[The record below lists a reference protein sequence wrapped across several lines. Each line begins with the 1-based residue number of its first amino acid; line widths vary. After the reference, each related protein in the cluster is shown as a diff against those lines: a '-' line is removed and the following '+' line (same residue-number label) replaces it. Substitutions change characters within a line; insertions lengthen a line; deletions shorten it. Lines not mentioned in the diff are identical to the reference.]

1 MIKDKTTWFGKLLN
15 ILDILVIIICLVS
28 IVLFI
33 YLKWLAPEK
42 VTEMVT
48 YMSPLETTDG
58 RECVVKV
65 SYYENKDKSGEELF
79 EVKLSG
85 YTDTNAKEITSF
97 GVQIIGDFKKLA
109 QLNDCSKVSQ
119 TGFLG
124 VATKVDIYYSF
135 LGSFYGISLGRDN
148 SNAGKLFFYSETD
161 NLSYKNVD
169 TSFDDFGY
177 IRLKYEDKVY
187 AFQFGYE
194 NNISSQFLWQ
204 KNYRINSFSSFVKNL
219 YEKVKTTP
227 TGQFN
232 TTFGFKDMFKVYE
245 YKNNQ
250 YENITNQDDVY
261 NYCYVDVTHYTTG
274 AKTANDSIF
283 SQVKY
288 STNWTYGDASLLD
301 EHFSDKS
308 IYYLSQNDCKFEY
321 DNTLNKHLFDIT
333 DNCYNSY
340 KNKKQNYELI
350 IDLDYLNSINIA
362 FGGVKQTNRLS
373 ELGITKYYTKTG
385 DILQEVVL

>member
-1 MIKDKTTWFGKLLN
+1 MSANQNKTSWFGKLLN
-15 ILDILVIIICLVS
+15 ILDILVIILCIAS
-28 IVLFI
+28 ILMFI

-42 VTEMVT
+42 KTEMVT

-65 SYYENKDKSGEELF
+65 TYYENKDKSGEELF
-79 EVKLSG
+79 EVQLSG

-97 GVQIIGDFKKLA
+97 GVQIIGDYKKL
-109 QLNDCSKVSQ
+109 V
-119 TGFLG
+119 
-124 VATKVDIYYSF
+124 VVEATRQNK
-135 LGSFYGISLGRDN
+135 N
-148 SNAGKLFFYSETD
+148 WLFFSTDEDKYDTFLFPSNEQQGRLCFYSQID
-161 NLSYKNVD
+161 GYSYKNVD
-169 TSFDDFGY
+169 TAFDDFGF
-177 IRLKYEDKVY
+177 IRLKVDDKVY
-187 AFQFGYE
+187 GFSFGCE
-194 NNISSQFLWQ
+194 IDSWNDLWVKKHHVSSL
-204 KNYRINSFSSFVKNL
+204 SSFIYNL
-219 YEKVKTTP
+219 REKVKTIPIGHTY
-227 TGQFN
+227 Q
-232 TTFGFKDMFKVYE
+232 TFGFKDMFKVYE

-250 YENITNQDDVY
+250 YENITNQDDIY
-261 NYCYVDVTHYTTG
+261 NYCYIDVTHYTTG
-274 AKTANDSIF
+274 AKTANDSVF

-333 DNCYNSY
+333 DNCYNTY

-350 IDLDYLNSINIA
+350 IDLDYLNSINVV
-362 FGGVKQTNRLS
+362 FGGVKQKNRLS

-385 DILQEVVL
+385 DTLQEVAL

>member
-15 ILDILVIIICLVS
+15 ILDILVIIICIVS

-33 YLKWLAPEK
+33 YLKRLAPEK
-42 VTEMVT
+42 KTELVTNMG
-48 YMSPLETTDG
+48 PLENVDG
-58 RECVVKV
+58 KVCVVQV

-79 EVKLSG
+79 EIKLTG

-97 GVQIIGDFKKLA
+97 GVQIIGDFNE
-109 QLNDCSKVSQ
+109 LNHDDKFRFTTKTWWITVIPTESKQ
-119 TGFLG
+119 IYTFLG
-124 VATKVDIYYSF
+124 NG
-135 LGSFYGISLGRDN
+135 LGHKN
-148 SNAGKLFFYSETD
+148 ENQGKLCFYKETD
-161 NLSYKNVD
+161 NLSYRNVD
-169 TSFDDFGY
+169 TAFDDLGTIRLQIDGKIYRFSFDSDVASSELEWPAT
-177 IRLKYEDKVY
+177 RLYR
-187 AFQFGYE
+187 
-194 NNISSQFLWQ
+194 SSL
-204 KNYRINSFSSFVKNL
+204 SLFVKNL
-219 YEKVKTTP
+219 YENVKTTP
-227 TGQFN
+227 IGHYYR
-232 TTFGFKDMFKVYE
+232 TFEFKNMFKVE
-245 YKNNQ
+245 EFKNNQ

-333 DNCYNSY
+333 DNCYNAY

-350 IDLDYLNSINIA
+350 IDLDYLNSINVA

-373 ELGITKYYTKTG
+373 KLGITKYYTKTG
-385 DILQEVVL
+385 DTLQEVAL